1 MLNISRLLALLTL
14 GLVAACVDVTV
25 APRGAPPV
33 NPPGAYQP
41 SGGGRL
47 EVVLA
52 DVNGLRLS
60 SNTHRCDVYIG
71 IPNALD
77 WQYAFGSFTSNRQN
91 FWLNQRQWEIARS
104 ETRLVATFEV
114 TQSYARRYEQ
124 REFTIWFDP
133 RASQAEIL
141 VRLPAWC
148 RKPLNRGRYNPYYDF
163 QVDGKFPYERGQ
175 PDWWY

>member
-14 GLVAACVDVTV
+14 GLVAACVEVTV

-33 NPPGAYQP
+33 KPPGAYQP

-77 WQYAFGSFTSNRQN
+77 WQYAFGSFTPSRQT
-91 FWLNQRQWEIARS
+91 FRLSPHQWEIARS
-104 ETRLVATFEV
+104 ETRLVASFEV
-114 TQSYARRYEQ
+114 TQSYGRRQ
-124 REFTIWFDP
+124 DLRSFTIWFAP
-133 RASQAEIL
+133 RADYAEVV

-148 RKPLNRGRYNPYYDF
+148 RRPLRNMNSYDRF
-163 QVDGKFPYERGQ
+163 HDDGKFPYQRKGYEL
-175 PDWWY
+175 WY